1 MAKIIKI
8 TESQFNDYV
17 RNELG
22 RTDESGRKSKK
33 KDKREFETDY
43 VKANRKG
50 RREEARERYGDGF
63 KSTTRVNK
71 SEKTYS
77 RKGKNKF
84 KGDFPEE
91 Y

>member
-8 TESQFNDYV
+8 TESQLNDFIQ
-17 RNELG
+17 NESG
-22 RTDESGRKSKK
+22 RINESGRKNKK
-33 KDKREFETDY
+33 KTQKDFETDY
-43 VKANRKG
+43 IKANRKG

-63 KSTTRVNK
+63 KPTTRVSK
-71 SEKTYS
+71 SEKNYS